1 MQHLRDRLRAN
12 LRAADI
18 TISDADLAG
27 IEAKGFLSRLADFER
42 YVAATPSETLPDYLD
57 AASLPFAA
65 PSGAPTVLPTSHAP
79 GSLLAAAAA
88 IRDGS
93 TSPTALL
100 ATALARIQ
108 ARDPELNA
116 FQLVTAEAALA
127 AAQQAEAELAA
138 GPDRGPLH
146 GIPLAIKDLFD
157 VTGLPSAAGSKI
169 RADVIATHDATI
181 VERLRAAGA
190 VIIGKTR
197 MSEFAFS
204 PGSNNAHYGPT
215 ANPFDPSRD
224 TGGSSSGSAAAVAD
238 GMALGA
244 LGTDTGCSIRIP
256 AAFCGLVGL
265 KPTWGRVSLAGALTL
280 SWSLDHGGPLTRT
293 VADAA
298 AMLSVIGGPDPRDGR
313 TLRGAPALAL
323 GDLTAGVKGLRVG
336 LLRSDGSGNPMAEAP
351 QLAAVRQVAAGLA
364 AAGAEVS
371 EVDLPQLD
379 ALRVVGGAI
388 LSMEA
393 AAFHRPWLQTRL
405 DDYGEFMRQRVLAAF
420 IYEAGTFVR
429 AQQARATLR
438 RAAAAIW
445 EQVDL
450 LVGPIHPGPIPAL
463 GVPASNGLAIPFNCL
478 GWPALSLPAG
488 RDAAGLPLAAQLVAP
503 PWDEATLLRAAY
515 AAEQALAPT

>member
-1 MQHLRDRLRAN
+1 MSSLVDRLRAN
-12 LRAADI
+12 LHAAGL
-18 TISDADLAG
+18 TASDADLDG
-27 IEAKGFLSRLADFER
+27 IAARGFLSRLADFER
-42 YVAATPSETLPDYLD
+42 YVAATPPETLPDYLD
-57 AASLPFAA
+57 ATSLPTPLRSA
-65 PSGAPTVLPTSHAP
+65 APTVLPTTNPP

-88 IRDGS
+88 IRNGS

-100 ATALARIQ
+100 AAMLARLQ

-127 AAQQAEAELAA
+127 EAQQAEAELAT
-138 GPDRGPLH
+138 GHDRGPLH
-146 GIPLAIKDLFD
+146 GMPIAVKDLFD

-169 RADVIATHDATI
+169 CADVIATSDATI

-298 AMLSVIGGPDPRDGR
+298 AMLSVLAGPDPRDGR

-336 LLRSDGSGNPMAEAP
+336 LLCSDGSGAPMAEAP
-351 QLAAVRQVAAGLA
+351 QLAAIRHVAERLTV
-364 AAGAEVS
+364 AGAEVS

-379 ALRVVGGAI
+379 GLRVVGGTI
-388 LSMEA
+388 LAMEA
-393 AAFHRPWLQTRL
+393 VAFHLGWLQTRP
-405 DDYGEFMRQRVLAAF
+405 DDYGEFMRQRVFAAF
-420 IYEAGTFVR
+420 AYEAGAFVR
-429 AQQARATLR
+429 AQQTRAVLR
-438 RAAAAIW
+438 RAAAQIW

-450 LVGPIHPGPIPAL
+450 LIGPIHPGPIPAL
-463 GVPASNGLAIPFNCL
+463 GVPATNGLAIPFNCL

-488 RDAAGLPLAAQLVAP
+488 WGDDGLPLAAQLVAP

-515 AAEQALAPT
+515 TAEQATNA